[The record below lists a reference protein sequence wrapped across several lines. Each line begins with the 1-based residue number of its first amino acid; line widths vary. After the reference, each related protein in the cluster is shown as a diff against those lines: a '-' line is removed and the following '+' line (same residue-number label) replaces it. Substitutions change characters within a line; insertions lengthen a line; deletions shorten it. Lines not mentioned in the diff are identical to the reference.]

1 MNLFAAHTQWASR
14 PPDERYQSLESLTK
28 AVRSRASAS
37 VESNFSARELAESA
51 VEEIGTNGKIA
62 VGGNQLT
69 NWSLTQ
75 LSQLVGAPS
84 GYIREL
90 PPALAVANLQHGLR
104 NRLNERHDGDLNLL
118 VARTGIEG
126 VLRACTSQRYSRIWD
141 HEVLAAVQKHADGFR
156 PPLGFRD
163 GQWGADLVPSGLY
176 ASDRDVFAFLVNEE
190 NPLVVGNDVLHR
202 GFYCWNSEVGAAAF
216 GWSTFYYRMVCGNNI
231 IWGASN
237 IRETRVRH
245 VGKAAR
251 TALEETFPAA
261 LDELRALGPQK
272 SEHLEIVT
280 AQKDE
285 LATTADKAV
294 EALRERGFTG
304 REAREGVV
312 AAEREE
318 EMPFTRWGLLQGL
331 TAYAR
336 TMRATDARVELE
348 RKAPKILMPSLN

>member
-1 MNLFAAHTQWASR
+1 MNLFAAHTQWATR
-14 PPDERYQSLESLTK
+14 PSDERYQSLDAMQTVVERRALQSNSVSLT
-28 AVRSRASAS
+28 ASDLSR
-37 VESNFSARELAESA
+37 FA
-51 VEEIGTNGKIA
+51 VEDIDGQIA
-62 VGGNQLT
+62 VGGNRLT

-75 LSQLVGAPS
+75 LSQLAGVPS

-90 PPALAVANLQHGLR
+90 PAHLAVANLDHGLR
-104 NRLNERHDGDLNLL
+104 DRLTSRTDGDLSFLVGNL
-118 VARTGIEG
+118 GHEG

-141 HEVLAAVQKHADGFR
+141 HEVLNLVKQHAGDFR

-176 ASDRDVFAFLVNEE
+176 ASDRDIFAFLVNEE

-202 GFYCWNSEVGAAAF
+202 GFYCWNSEVGGSSF

-231 IWGASN
+231 IWGASD

-251 TALEETFPAA
+251 TALMETFPAA

-285 LATTADKAV
+285 LATTATKAV

-331 TAYAR
+331 VAYAR
-336 TMRATDARVELE
+336 TMSATDARVELE